1 MTGPATTT
9 RRPGPA
15 PGDGRPRPVS
25 SPRLARLL
33 RRNARSRLT
42 ALLLLPVC
50 VIWVYPF
57 LWMVSAA
64 LKTDAEIFSGL
75 GLLPSDPQWGN
86 FARAWTDAGMDRYFL
101 NTVVVTGGS
110 VLLVVLSGAM
120 IGYALGRYD
129 FPGRRILLVAY
140 VATVFVPE
148 GYTVVPIFD
157 LVNSLGLADSLLGV
171 TLAVSGGANVIIV
184 LLFAGFFNQLPK
196 ELEEAAVIDGAGF
209 VRVFWTVMLP
219 LARPVV
225 ATAIIL
231 QFMQA
236 WNAYLLP
243 LVLTLSRPEL
253 RTLSVGMTAFQGQ
266 YFNDWSGMAAAATI
280 SLVPIIVVFVVLQRH
295 FVDAVAGA
303 VKQ

>member
-1 MTGPATTT
+1 
-9 RRPGPA
+9 
-15 PGDGRPRPVS
+15 
-25 SPRLARLL
+25 
-33 RRNARSRLT
+33 
-42 ALLLLPVC
+42 
-50 VIWVYPF
+50 
-57 LWMVSAA
+57 MVSAA

-75 GLLPSDPQWGN
+75 GLIPSDPQWDN
-86 FARAWTDAGMDRYFL
+86 FARAWNDANMGQYFV
-101 NTVVVTGGS
+101 NTVLITGGS
-110 VLLVVLSGAM
+110 IALVVMSAAM
-120 IGYALGRYD
+120 IGYALGRYS
-129 FPGRRILLVAY
+129 FPGKRIILVAY
-140 VATVFVPE
+140 IATVFVPE
-148 GYTVVPIFD
+148 GYTVIPIFD
-157 LVNSLGLADSLLGV
+157 LVNTLGLAESLLGV
-171 TLAVSGGANVIIV
+171 TLAVSGGANVIVV

-209 VRVFWTVMLP
+209 VRVFWKVMLP
-219 LARPVV
+219 LAKPVI

-280 SLVPIIVVFVVLQRH
+280 SLVPIIVVFVFLQRY